1 MMKTGVMGGTFDPVH
16 LGHLAVAAEAVRELA
31 LDEIIFM
38 PAGHPYFKA
47 QAKISPAED
56 RVNMLKL
63 AIAGLPHYRI
73 SLIEIERP
81 GPSYAV
87 DSMDKMRTQM
97 DPSDELFFIMGWDSL
112 LTLYRWYEAGRLIR
126 LCRIIAAPRPGYTRP
141 DLSSLEKDLPGISKR
156 AVVMDGPLVDISSTD
171 IRKKARQ
178 GLSIDSLVPPGVAQ
192 YIRERGL
199 YR

>member
-63 AIAGLPHYRI
+63 AIAGLPHYLI

>member
-126 LCRIIAAPRPGYTRP
+126 LCRIIAAPRPGYARP

-171 IRKKARQ
+171 IRQKARQ

>member
-1 MMKTGVMGGTFDPVH
+1 MKTGVMGGTFDPVH